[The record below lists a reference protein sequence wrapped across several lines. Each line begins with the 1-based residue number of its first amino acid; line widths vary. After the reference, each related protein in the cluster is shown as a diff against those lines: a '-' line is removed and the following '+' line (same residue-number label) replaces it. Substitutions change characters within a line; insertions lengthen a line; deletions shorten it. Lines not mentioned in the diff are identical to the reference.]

1 MHITHTWSK
10 ASKLAQ
16 LLAMLVTTA
25 LVMLGVTTLPT
36 YAAAPT
42 LKRCPTP

>member
-1 MHITHTWSK
+1 
-10 ASKLAQ
+10 
-16 LLAMLVTTA
+16 MLVTTA

-42 LKRCPTP
+42 LKLAINADEDSYLSGVE